1 MQSDLS
7 AQKCRN
13 VWKKAHFGNVTVTVL
28 NGHLCRVQDLLLS
41 FKKDGMQPRPWLS
54 AVTRLHSFN
63 SASPWQGQEFS
74 LDLDLTGCPRCV
86 EESLPA

>member
-1 MQSDLS
+1 M
-7 AQKCRN
+7 
-13 VWKKAHFGNVTVTVL
+13 VTCAV
-28 NGHLCRVQDLLLS
+28 RVQELLLS

-54 AVTRLHSFN
+54 AVMRLHRFN